1 MNITP
6 VFKKGEKESENN
18 YRSVSILSNVL
29 KVFEKCTFR
38 HISDYMEYYLSKYQ
52 CGLEKVIAH
61 KFVFCACLTNGN
73 KQWKMKGIW
82 IIP

>member
-38 HISDYMEYYLSKYQ
+38 HIRLYGILLIKIS
-52 CGLEKVIAH
+52 VRIR
-61 KFVFCACLTNGN
+61 
-73 KQWKMKGIW
+73 KGYST
-82 IIP
+82 